1 MSDNK
6 LNIYKPSLSAH
17 KTLYM
22 QYANVDMSRDA
33 NMVISGTSAGPFSYV
48 SIVNGEHIKNLKLYI
63 KPVIIFVPGSYE
75 NQYLTYNTYALILRN
90 SLGSV
95 PFIYS
100 QTISIFNS

>member
-1 MSDNK
+1 MSNNV
-6 LNIYKPSLSAH
+6 LNIYKPSSSAH

-22 QYANVDMSRDA
+22 QFANLDMSHEA

-48 SIVNGEHIKNLKLYI
+48 SIINGEHVKNFRLFI
-63 KPVIIFVPGSYE
+63 KPVITFVPGSYE

-95 PFIYS
+95 PLIYS